1 MKYDPKPHGGIDEE
15 QPFISPWFNLI
26 IWVTIILGI
35 WYSESHT
42 IKKMAY
48 KQPRYSWEKPIKI
61 EMSLTKRCVLILKC
75 LVIDVK
81 NNPRYALCCAAYL
94 MYLFIRCLIS
104 EV

>member
-35 WYSESHT
+35 WYSESPT